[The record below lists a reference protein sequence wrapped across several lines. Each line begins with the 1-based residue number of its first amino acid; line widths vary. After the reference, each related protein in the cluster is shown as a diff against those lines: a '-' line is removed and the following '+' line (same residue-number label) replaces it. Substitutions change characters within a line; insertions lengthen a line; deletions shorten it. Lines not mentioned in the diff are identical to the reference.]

1 MILSFPMTSPFFC
14 VCVCGGGGKLLNE
27 TCHEKR
33 KLSSE
38 DFDQVRLKS
47 ACSPTETSWSLE
59 SLDLASTAV
68 ILSR

>member
-1 MILSFPMTSPFFC
+1 MILSFPMISL
-14 VCVCGGGGKLLNE
+14 GGGGGGLLNE
-27 TCHEKR
+27 TCHEK
-33 KLSSE
+33 KKMFSE

-59 SLDLASTAV
+59 SLDLASTAI